1 MMGQLGRQYEDMLK
15 FKDQATELITNF
27 KFEIV
32 FQVQDLVQ
40 SLDDLKASK
49 NFTNFQF
56 DKTQEVLAKFDL
68 KLEEYR
74 QQMTFKM

>member
-27 KFEIV
+27 KFEMV
-32 FQVQDLVQ
+32 FQQQDLMQ

-49 NFTNFQF
+49 NYTNYQF
-56 DKTQEVLAKFDL
+56 DKTQDVLAKFDL

-74 QQMTFKM
+74 Q